1 MTKPKG
7 LYYHMNQQKKKGASR
22 SRKDST
28 ISPSAYAN
36 MQAGFPNRKNAK
48 DGGMFQKKKF
58 CGKVVKGPY
67 G

>member
-1 MTKPKG
+1 
-7 LYYHMNQQKKKGASR
+7 MNQQKKKGASR

-36 MQAGFPNRKNAK
+36 MQAGFPNRKKAK